1 MYLLVILMS
10 IHYIA
15 FGSEY
20 IIDVDSEGIS
30 WEEAEQNCQ
39 ITYSSHL
46 ASIHSLTDN
55 ENVASVCREGNSQLC
70 WIGLKYSEDNGQFEW
85 TDGTDLDYTNW
96 IEYAPSTATDDD
108 GIKVEQCTRISKA
121 SDTWKY
127 ATQWNDVKCSTTQK
141 QYICNKPSKAELGQ
155 TLCVSGL
162 SGGYAILNGNWE
174 AIGISEFFPD
184 FEELGTYDN
193 CIDSGYN
200 ICWYTLKTC
209 VEDSYFMWINPEYGP
224 IIFHQSLDNYD
235 TYISLLD
242 DIIFGCTKDRNW
254 VQDYV
259 DDECDVFDEAQW
271 GNIGYE
277 NIKFTYGECS

>member
-162 SGGYAILNGNWE
+162 SEAYQILNGDWE
-174 AIGISEFFPD
+174 AIGSTVYSEAIGPY
-184 FEELGTYDN
+184 ES
-193 CIDSGYN
+193 CIWSYGKTVYN
-200 ICWYTLKTC
+200 DCLYTLETC
-209 VEDSYFMWINPEYGP
+209 TGDSYFMGMVPETGPEIFQQNIINYGKFYSRWNDK
-224 IIFHQSLDNYD
+224 IIFECKYSTD
-235 TYISLLD
+235 
-242 DIIFGCTKDRNW
+242 F
-254 VQDYV
+254 V
-259 DDECDVFDEAQW
+259 DDECHVFDTTRW
-271 GNIGYE
+271 GNSGYE
-277 NIKFTYGECS
+277 NITFTYGECS